1 MSMADIVVIAD
12 DLTGAN
18 ATGVL
23 FENKNCKIATFLDLL
38 TYFKEEKGAYKDYD
52 VISINTD
59 SRSIAKEEAYNRVA
73 TVTNS
78 FKNEDIK
85 LLSKRIDSTVRG
97 NVGSEIDAVL
107 DSLADDYLAIVVP
120 SFPASNRI
128 TIGGHLL
135 VNSIPLERTDVAK
148 DPKTPVVTSCVS
160 KIIAGQSKYKI
171 GSIELSSLK
180 NDEKEVIEEINSL
193 KKEGKKII
201 VFDAVNQQDINKIAA
216 VVSKLKTPVI
226 SVDPG
231 PFTLALGV
239 KSLSSNGNQD
249 SSILATIGSATNL
262 TRTQV
267 ANLEENTNS
276 LLVLVDSRKLIG
288 AEKEAEIK
296 RVSTK
301 ILDNIDNYQIVG
313 LVSSKTEED
322 VFDLNELSKKL
333 YLSRDQIAQKISDGL
348 AVISKQVLDAAAEK
362 IGGLFITGG
371 DITIAVSKA
380 IKTVGIEVQE
390 EVLPLAVY
398 GKILGGAYDGLPI
411 VTKGGLIGD
420 SDAITNCINHLFKKI
435 N

>member
-1 MSMADIVVIAD
+1 MADIVVIAD

-107 DSLADDYLAIVVP
+107 DSLADNYLAIVVP
-120 SFPASNRI
+120 AFPASNRI

-148 DPKTPVVTSCVS
+148 DPKTPVETSCVS
-160 KIIAGQSKYKI
+160 KIIARQSKYKI

-180 NDEKEVIEEINSL
+180 NNEQEIIEEINGL
-193 KKEGKKII
+193 KNEGKKII

-239 KSLSSNGNQD
+239 KSLSSNGSQD

-276 LLVLVDSRKLIG
+276 LLVLVDSIKLIG
-288 AEKEAEIK
+288 AEKEAEIE

-348 AVISKQVLDAAAEK
+348 AVISKQVLDAAADK

>member
-1 MSMADIVVIAD
+1 MADIVVIAD

-107 DSLADDYLAIVVP
+107 DSLADNYLAIVVP
-120 SFPASNRI
+120 AFPASNRI

-148 DPKTPVVTSCVS
+148 DPKTPVETSCVS
-160 KIIAGQSKYKI
+160 KIIARQSKYKI

-193 KKEGKKII
+193 QKEGKKII

-239 KSLSSNGNQD
+239 KSLSSNGSQD

-288 AEKEAEIK
+288 AEKEAEIE

-322 VFDLNELSKKL
+322 VFDLNELSKRL
-333 YLSRDQIAQKISDGL
+333 HLSRDQIAQKISDGL
-348 AVISKQVLDAAAEK
+348 AVISKQVLDTAADK

>member
-1 MSMADIVVIAD
+1 MADIVVIAD

-23 FENKNCKIATFLDLL
+23 FENKKIKIATFLDLL

-59 SRSIAKEEAYNRVA
+59 SRSIEKEEAYNRVYNI
-73 TVTNS
+73 TNS
-78 FKNEDIK
+78 FKSKDIK

-120 SFPASNRI
+120 AFPASNRI

-148 DPKTPVVTSCVS
+148 DPKTPVETSCVS
-160 KIIAGQSKYKI
+160 KIIARQSKYKI
-171 GSIELSSLK
+171 GRIELSSLK
-180 NDEKEVIEEINSL
+180 NNVQEIIKEINSL
-193 KKEGKKII
+193 KKEGTRII
-201 VFDAVNQQDINKIAA
+201 VFDAVNQKDINKIAD
-216 VVSKLKTPVI
+216 VVSKLKYPVV

-239 KSLSSNGNQD
+239 KSLSNNGNED
-249 SSILATIGSATNL
+249 RSILATIGSATNL

-276 LLVLVDSRKLIG
+276 LLVLVDSKKLLG
-288 AEKEAEIK
+288 AGKEAEIE
-296 RVSTK
+296 RVSNK
-301 ILDNIDNYQIVG
+301 IINNIDNYEVVG
-313 LVSSKTEED
+313 MVSSKTEED
-322 VFDLNELSKKL
+322 VFDLNELSRKL
-333 YLSRDQIAQKISDGL
+333 SLSRDQIAHKISDGL
-348 AVISKQVLDAAAEK
+348 AMISKQVLNSAANK
-362 IGGLFITGG
+362 IGGIFITGG

-380 IKTVGIEVQE
+380 IKTVGIAVQE

-398 GKILGGAYDGLPI
+398 GRILGGDYDGLPI
-411 VTKGGLIGD
+411 ITKGGLIGN
-420 SDAITNCINHLFKKI
+420 SDAITVCVNHLFKKI

>member
-1 MSMADIVVIAD
+1 MADIVVIAD

-107 DSLADDYLAIVVP
+107 DSLADNYLAIVVP
-120 SFPASNRI
+120 AFPASNRI

-148 DPKTPVVTSCVS
+148 DPKTPVETSCVS
-160 KIIAGQSKYKI
+160 RIIARQSKYKI

-239 KSLSSNGNQD
+239 KSLSSNGSQD

-288 AEKEAEIK
+288 AEKEAEIE

-322 VFDLNELSKKL
+322 VFDLNELSKRL
-333 YLSRDQIAQKISDGL
+333 HLSRDQIAQKISDGL
-348 AVISKQVLDAAAEK
+348 AVISKQVLDTAADK

>member
-23 FENKNCKIATFLDLL
+23 FENQKCKIATFLDLL

-78 FKNEDIK
+78 FKDENLK

-180 NDEKEVIEEINSL
+180 NNDQEIIKEINSL
-193 KKEGKKII
+193 KNEGKRII
-201 VFDAVNQQDINKIAA
+201 VFDAINQQDINKIAD
-216 VVSKLKTPVI
+216 VVSKLETPVI

-239 KSLSSNGNQD
+239 KSLSNNGNQD
-249 SSILATIGSATNL
+249 RSILATIGSATNL

-276 LLVLVDSRKLIG
+276 LLVLVDSKKLIG
-288 AEKEAEIK
+288 AEKEAEIE

-301 ILDNIDNYQIVG
+301 ILNNIENYQIVG

-322 VFDLNELSKKL
+322 VFDLNELSKSL
-333 YLSRDQIAQKISDGL
+333 DLSRDQIAQKISDGL
-348 AVISKQVLDAAAEK
+348 AVISKQVLDAAANK
-362 IGGLFITGG
+362 IGGIFITGG

-398 GKILGGAYDGLPI
+398 GKILGGDYDGLPI

-420 SDAITNCINHLFKKI
+420 ADAITNCINHLFKKI